1 MSEAHFELIT
11 NGRIARKIGDADDAT
26 IRAIGRS
33 EVSSDHA
40 ALDNLWITPDRS
52 Y

>member
-1 MSEAHFELIT
+1 MSAAHFELIT
-11 NGRIARKIGDADDAT
+11 SGRIARKIEDADEET

-40 ALDNLWITPDRS
+40 ALDSLLKNWAP
-52 Y
+52 

>member
-1 MSEAHFELIT
+1 MPTRE
-11 NGRIARKIGDADDAT
+11 T

-40 ALDNLWITPDRS
+40 ALDSLLKNGAP
-52 Y
+52 